1 MERINLELFQLQTS
15 EERITFEKELEK
27 TKKNILKN

>member
-1 MERINLELFQLQTS
+1 MERINLELFQSQTS

-27 TKKNILKN
+27 TKKNILKY